1 MKDKIRLP
9 AILMAYVMIVYFYFE
24 YVISREVSNYILWPS
39 TIVIFYLTWETIK
52 LISKQIFNKL

>member
-1 MKDKIRLP
+1 MKDKIRLL

-24 YVISREVSNYILWPS
+24 YLLSREVSNYILWPS

-52 LISKQIFNKL
+52 QISKLISKKL